1 MVMATENISELSLEL
16 GRAMTEMKNY
26 LRQFI
31 QSKIKEHNISLTF
44 EMLEILACLWQQDG
58 INQQELAD
66 KTIKDK
72 SSMTYL
78 VDNLVKRG
86 MVKRVADK
94 NDRRNNLIFLTKE
107 AKLLQKKLYPWVFE
121 MYDKA
126 THEVKVADI
135 KKSITLIK
143 KMNKNLR
150 G

>member
-58 INQQELAD
+58 INQQEITD

-94 NDRRNNLIFLTKE
+94 NDRRNNLIFLTKK
-107 AKLLQKKLYPWVFE
+107 AKLLQ
-121 MYDKA
+121 
-126 THEVKVADI
+126 
-135 KKSITLIK
+135 
-143 KMNKNLR
+143 
-150 G
+150 